1 MSRYKITYRR
11 SRIEEYVLALSS
23 ETLDEDG
30 VEKKVMELWN
40 EYGSEIVDRWGEDY
54 STLRITT
61 GRFDRDSLS
70 EVKLM
75 NVVKMYIS

>member
-1 MSRYKITYRR
+1 MNRYKITYRR

-23 ETLDEDG
+23 ETLDGDG

-75 NVVKMYIS
+75 NVVKM

>member
-1 MSRYKITYRR
+1 MIMNRYKITYRR

-23 ETLDEDG
+23 KTLDEDG

-75 NVVKMYIS
+75 NVVKM

>member
-1 MSRYKITYRR
+1 MNRYKITYRR

-23 ETLDEDG
+23 KTLDEDG
-30 VEKKVMELWN
+30 VEK
-40 EYGSEIVDRWGEDY
+40 SEIVDRWGEDY

-75 NVVKMYIS
+75 NVVKM

>member
-1 MSRYKITYRR
+1 MKMSRYKITYRR

-75 NVVKMYIS
+75 NVVKM

>member
-1 MSRYKITYRR
+1 MKMSRYKITYRR

-30 VEKKVMELWN
+30 VEKKVMELCN

-75 NVVKMYIS
+75 NVVKM

>member
-1 MSRYKITYRR
+1 MNRYKITYRR

-75 NVVKMYIS
+75 NVVKM

>member
-1 MSRYKITYRR
+1 MIMNRYKLTYRR
-11 SRIEEYVLALSS
+11 SRVEEYVLALSS

-30 VEKKVMELWN
+30 VGKKMMELWN

-75 NVVKMYIS
+75 NVVKM

>member
-75 NVVKMYIS
+75 NVVKM

>member
-1 MSRYKITYRR
+1 MNRYKITYRR

-23 ETLDEDG
+23 KTLDEDG
-30 VEKKVMELWN
+30 VEKKEMELWN

-75 NVVKMYIS
+75 NVVKM